1 MEQTRLKKTE
11 EGYIKKSIESMS
23 FALKKNDQN
32 KNALAI
38 SKEVRFNGKVYK
50 VLPIFNTVLW
60 YCKEKAHNYSPSAW
74 RYYRSAFN
82 FYANNEF
89 NHDRI
94 SKEKLTKIK
103 DILASTK
110 SGQKTYI
117 PKRTSANKAK
127 SLNEKDIKAL
137 LEKLVSSNNKWST
150 AVGLWIQAGIIAG
163 LRPIEWSTVE
173 INRDQK
179 GKMFLV
185 VKNAKNT
192 NNRSHGEN
200 RTIDLSFLNSE
211 EEKLI
216 DNHIRVAKG
225 FYENGLWKKYYEGCS
240 NLLRIVT
247 RKLWPKRTKY
257 PTLYTF
263 RHQFSAN
270 IKASGYT
277 PEEVAALM
285 GHASDQTAQEHYGKK
300 RYGKKGKGPTPDKND
315 VKNVKIKTKQKFDFK
330 DIKN

>member
-1 MEQTRLKKTE
+1 MKQTRLKKTE

-23 FALKKNDQN
+23 FAFKKNDQN
-32 KNALAI
+32 KNAIAI
-38 SKEVRFNGKVYK
+38 SKDVRFNEKVYT

-89 NHDRI
+89 NHNRI
-94 SKEKLTKIK
+94 SKEKLDKIK
-103 DILASTK
+103 EILSLTK
-110 SGQKTYI
+110 SGEKTYI

-127 SLNEKDIKAL
+127 SLNEKDVKEL
-137 LEKLVSSNNKWST
+137 LNFIASSNNKWST
-150 AVGLWIQAGIIAG
+150 ATGLWIRSGIIAG
-163 LRPIEWSTVE
+163 LRPVEWSEVDV
-173 INRDQK
+173 NKDDK
-179 GKMFLV
+179 NKLFLV

-211 EEKLI
+211 DEKCVK
-216 DNHIRVAKG
+216 NHIKVAKG
-225 FYENGLWKKYYEGCS
+225 FYENDLWKKYYEGCS
-240 NLLRIVT
+240 NFLRIVT

-270 IKASGYT
+270 LKASGYT
-277 PEEVAALM
+277 PEEVASLM

-300 RYGKKGKGPTPDKND
+300 RYGNKGKGPKPNKND

-330 DIKN
+330 DVKK